1 MRKIILSLVCI
12 SFFVGCHRFPNNA
25 DVDAFF
31 INLEKKQA
39 TQESYEVTKRFLT
52 SMRDPDSVSED
63 KMVEVF
69 LNKLAS
75 YYLKLE
81 DANVL
86 RAVDDTPIDGGFA
99 NFVCGFYKDV
109 IRSPAALQHY
119 RKNCD
124 GLRRCIGLSFS
135 PEEVNNL
142 CSK

>member
-1 MRKIILSLVCI
+1 MSRPDTEGV
-12 SFFVGCHRFPNNA
+12 P
-25 DVDAFF
+25 
-31 INLEKKQA
+31 
-39 TQESYEVTKRFLT
+39 
-52 SMRDPDSVSED
+52 DPDSVSED
-63 KMVEVF
+63 KMVQVF

-75 YYLKLE
+75 YYLKSE

-119 RKNCD
+119 RKDCR

-135 PEEVNNL
+135 SEEANNI
-142 CSK
+142 CSNKDTKEVSPTKQ